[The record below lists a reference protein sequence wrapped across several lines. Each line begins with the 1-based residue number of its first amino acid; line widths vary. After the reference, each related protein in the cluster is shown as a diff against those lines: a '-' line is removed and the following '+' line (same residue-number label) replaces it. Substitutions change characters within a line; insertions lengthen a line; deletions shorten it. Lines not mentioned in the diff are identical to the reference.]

1 MTHEEIIRY
10 GLTKAGAET
19 EFKGEWDAT
28 LLKVADKMFALL
40 GTDADGNVIASLKCE
55 PLKADYL
62 RLHHKEIV
70 PGYYLNKLHWNSIHL
85 DGEISD
91 EMMHEMI
98 DASYLLVFSKLTKKK
113 QAEINEAAQ
122 K

>member
-1 MTHEEIIRY
+1 MTHEDIVRY
-10 GLTKAGAET
+10 GLTKAGAVT

-40 GTDADGNVIASLKCE
+40 GTDAEGNVIASLKCE

-91 EMMHEMI
+91 EMMVEMI
-98 DASYLLVFSKLTKKK
+98 DASYSLVFSKLSKKK
-113 QAEINEAAQ
+113 QAEINETAQ